1 MLPSTTDVLVVGA
14 GPTGLALAIS
24 LQQAGIA
31 HVLVD
36 TRAEIQNTSRAAVIH
51 AHTLDMLDSLGV
63 SARLAAAGLKLTTFT
78 IRDRDRQLLRIPFG
92 RLPTSHPYLL
102 MLPQDA
108 TERIL
113 TDRLTSIGG
122 RIHRGVTA
130 TRLQHGPA
138 AVEATLDTGHGEHA
152 LIARF
157 VVGADGMHSVV
168 RATIGTDF
176 TGSTY
181 EESFVLA
188 DVRMNW
194 SHGRDDVQL
203 FFSPD
208 GLVVVAPLPG
218 GEFRIVATLD
228 NAPEHPA
235 ASDVQALVQARG
247 PSRGTS
253 EVTDVL
259 WSSRFR
265 IHHRLADSYGDRS
278 LFLIGDAAHVHSP
291 AGGQGMNTGLVDAVV
306 LGHLIAGELRDP
318 SSSRSIRDRYQQL
331 RRPAAEQVLGLAG
344 RLTTMATMKHPVAR
358 GLRNVALTLLD
369 HVPPAKHAIA
379 MNLSGLSRRRFTG
392 NTGDSGA
399 AQVALA
405 GQ

>member
-1 MLPSTTDVLVVGA
+1 MTEETHMLPSTTDVLVVGA

-78 IRDRDRQLLRIPFG
+78 IRDRDRQLLRVPFG

-188 DVRMNW
+188 EVRMNW

-235 ASDVQALVQARG
+235 ASDVPALVQARG
-247 PSRGTS
+247 P
-253 EVTDVL
+253 
-259 WSSRFR
+259 
-265 IHHRLADSYGDRS
+265 
-278 LFLIGDAAHVHSP
+278 
-291 AGGQGMNTGLVDAVV
+291 
-306 LGHLIAGELRDP
+306 
-318 SSSRSIRDRYQQL
+318 
-331 RRPAAEQVLGLAG
+331 
-344 RLTTMATMKHPVAR
+344 
-358 GLRNVALTLLD
+358 
-369 HVPPAKHAIA
+369 
-379 MNLSGLSRRRFTG
+379 
-392 NTGDSGA
+392 
-399 AQVALA
+399 
-405 GQ
+405 